1 MCFSAQASFAGGVI
15 ISSIGIATLSK
26 GLNPSHRLF
35 AGIPLLFGIQQFAE
49 GFLWVTL
56 PSSVNGNIQ
65 QLAAYIFLLIAL
77 VIWPVILP
85 LSVLKME
92 EDGKRR
98 KILKIFYGLGIL
110 LATYYGSCMAVIG
123 VRPEISCYHIVY
135 KGDFP
140 PVFIIP
146 AFLLYVVVTVTP
158 LFISSLKGC
167 SLMGLLTLFSCAV
180 SSVFFRL
187 YLTSVWCFFAA
198 VLSGI
203 IYYILREYERNYS
216 TRDSREIKIT

>member
-1 MCFSAQASFAGGVI
+1 MCFSAQASFAGGAI
-15 ISSIGIATLSK
+15 ISSIGVANLSK
-26 GLNPSHRLF
+26 VLNPSHRLF
-35 AGIPLLFGIQQFAE
+35 AGIPLLFGVQQIAE

-85 LSVLKME
+85 LSVFKME
-92 EDGKRR
+92 EKGKRR
-98 KILKIFYGLGIL
+98 KILKIFLGLGIL
-110 LATYYGSCMAVIG
+110 LAAYYGYCMAVIG
-123 VRPEISCYHIVY
+123 VRPEINCYHIIY

-140 PVFIIP
+140 SVFIIP

-167 SLMGLLTLFSCAV
+167 SFMGLLTLFSCAV
-180 SSVFFRL
+180 SAVFFRL

-198 VLSGI
+198 ILSGI
-203 IYYILREYERNYS
+203 IYYILREYEKNYS
-216 TRDSREIKIT
+216 IRDSREIKIA